1 MCGIAGFTGQRND
14 QLLHAMTDALKHRGP
29 NGEGFYHCPESQ
41 VNLGHR
47 RLSIVDI
54 AGGHQPMWNKD
65 NTLGI
70 IFNGEIYNH
79 KELRVELENLGYQF
93 NTDHSDTEVL
103 IYGYQEWGSD
113 IVNKLNGMFSFCL
126 YDKRKKILFM
136 ARDRFGEKPLY
147 YALVKNNIVFASEL
161 KSLILHPK
169 ISKEIDPVA
178 LNKYFA
184 YGFIPAPY
192 SFYKCI
198 KKLPAGHL
206 MIFDLKTSKN
216 LINCY
221 WKIEIK
227 PDFDLLKRS
236 DEDIASELKDLLS
249 NAVKMRMLADVP
261 VGIFLSGGI
270 DSSAIL
276 ACAALKSSSERI
288 KTFSIGFNE
297 KSFDESFLAKK
308 ISEFYKTKHF
318 TKIFKMDD
326 VKNVAN
332 EVLDKLD
339 EPMGDSSILPTYL
352 LAKFAKKSVTVALS
366 GDGGDELFAGYAPF
380 KALKIAT
387 VYSKFTPKF
396 LRSFIFE
403 QMKKLP
409 VSESYLSLDFKLKRT
424 LQGLEYPAAIWNPV
438 WLSPLIPEEIT
449 ALMKEPVSID
459 EIYGDAIDAWDNCYS
474 KNIFDRTMEFYT
486 KFYLQ
491 DNVLTKVDRASM
503 MNGLEVR
510 SPFLDKSVVD
520 FALKI
525 PASLKYKRGVSKYI
539 LKKSMEGLLPNE
551 ILNRQK
557 KGFGVP
563 LTSWLK
569 SWPLEDIRSYNFDT
583 LFVRKKYEEHKLGIK
598 DNRLFIWN
606 WIVLTHFT
614 NKI

>member
-1 MCGIAGFTGQRND
+1 MCGIVGFTGQRNES
-14 QLLHAMTDALKHRGP
+14 LLHGMLDALKHRGP
-29 NGEGFYHCPESQ
+29 DGEGLYHCPENQ

-54 AGGHQPMWNKD
+54 SGGRQPMWSKD
-65 NTLGI
+65 NSVGI

-79 KELRVELENLGYQF
+79 KELRIQLEKLGYQF

-103 IYGYQEWGSD
+103 IYGYKEWGLE
-113 IVNKLNGMFSFCL
+113 VLKKLNGMYSFCI
-126 YDKRKKILFM
+126 YDKKTKKLFL
-136 ARDRFGEKPLY
+136 ARDRFGKKPLY
-147 YALVKNNIVFASEL
+147 YTLFGKNIIFASEL
-161 KSLILHPK
+161 KSLSLHPLV
-169 ISKEIDPVA
+169 STEIDPVG

-192 SFYKCI
+192 SLYKNV

-206 MIFDLKTSKN
+206 MVFDLKTSEN
-216 LINCY
+216 SINCY
-221 WKIEIK
+221 WKFEIK
-227 PDFDLLKRS
+227 PDFDLLKRPE
-236 DEDIASELKDLLS
+236 EDIASELRALLS
-249 NAVKMRMLADVP
+249 DAVNIRMLADVP

-276 ACAALKSSSERI
+276 ACASIKNINDRI

-297 KSFDESFLAKK
+297 KTFDESLSAKK
-308 ISEFYKTKHF
+308 ISEF
-318 TKIFKMDD
+318 FKADHSSKMLD
-326 VKNVAN
+326 VNNVKDFAN

-352 LAKFAKKSVTVALS
+352 LSKFAKKSVTVALS

-380 KALKIAT
+380 RALKIASF
-387 VYSKFTPKF
+387 YSKFTPKF
-396 LRSFIFE
+396 LRNFIFE
-403 QMKKLP
+403 KVKKIP
-409 VSESYLSLDFKLKRT
+409 VSESYLSLDFKLKRA

-438 WLSPLIPEEIT
+438 WLSPLVPEEIS
-449 ALMKEPVSID
+449 ALMRVSVSVED
-459 EIYGDAIDAWDNCYS
+459 VYGDAIEAWDNCYS
-474 KNIFDRTMEFYT
+474 KNILDRSMEFYT

-510 SPFLDKSVVD
+510 SPFLDNNVVD
-520 FALKI
+520 FVLKM
-525 PASLKYKRGVSKYI
+525 PASLKYKRGISKYI

-551 ILNRQK
+551 VLYRQK
-557 KGFGVP
+557 KGFGIP

-569 SWPLEDIRSYNFDT
+569 SWPLKEIQTYNFDN
-583 LFVRKKYEEHKLGIK
+583 LFVKKKYEEHKLGIK

-606 WIVLTHFT
+606 WIVLTNFI
-614 NKI
+614 NEN